1 MTVSLGLDPFW
12 PRAPVFAIQ
21 IFFSCFA
28 SPRFRFL
35 VSSFILPLSFVR
47 CFVHPHSRTSVGQ
60 LPPGFVA
67 VSCGADFVLSFF
79 ELPVG
84 RASITRPDLFPTQ
97 HFRGHPIAACE
108 LVSRRVTLSLL
119 FSSACRTP
127 GLLSCSCSQPCL
139 VFGFSSACF
148 IPQPA
153 TIFSSVHP
161 TGPRS
166 RVPSRASAPMRLSV
180 SAL

>member
-1 MTVSLGLDPFW
+1 VCCLFSLCLILCCKIQNHSSSSFSASSYCMTVSLGLDPFW

-60 LPPGFVA
+60 LPPGFVT

-97 HFRGHPIAACE
+97 HFGGHPIAACE
-108 LVSRRVTLSLL
+108 PVSRRVTL
-119 FSSACRTP
+119 
-127 GLLSCSCSQPCL
+127 CL
-139 VFGFSSACF
+139 CYFLQLVARLGFF
-148 IPQPA
+148 
-153 TIFSSVHP
+153 
-161 TGPRS
+161 
-166 RVPSRASAPMRLSV
+166 RAL
-180 SAL
+180 ALNRA